1 MTQKSNVKNK
11 MNFHEMRKFQFNDQK
26 ILVKNTFD
34 EKKIDM
40 TIVQF
45 DDKANDVEIFNIQS
59 HLILKKIFETKMTKT
74 IDVDLINDL
83 RD

>member
-1 MTQKSNVKNK
+1 MIQKSSVKDK
-11 MNFHEMRKFQFNDQK
+11 VNFHEIKKFQFNDQE
-26 ILVKNTFD
+26 ILVKDTFD
-34 EKKIDM
+34 EKEIDM

-45 DDKANDVEIFNIQS
+45 DDKASDVEIFNIQS
-59 HLILKKIFETKMTKT
+59 HLIFNEIFETKATRT